1 MREQKD
7 RYEIFLKVCETGSFS
22 KAAEALNYTQS
33 GISQMMAGLE
43 EELGVQLFARINRGV
58 TLTDNGTRLLPYI
71 RELANQKTRLRQ
83 AAFNINHKVEG
94 KLRVGS
100 FSSITTLWMP
110 EVVHYFKEN
119 YPKVKIEI
127 LDGNY
132 DEIREWIIRG
142 QVDCGFLSSI
152 VADDLKFYPLRDDP
166 LCAVFPE
173 GHPLAVRPSVT
184 LPQLF
189 QYPLIIETP
198 GCDNDIQHL
207 MLKCLVKPNIS
218 YSFRDDTLIMA
229 FVRSGLGV
237 TISQELVM
245 QVSGLQREPADISN
259 VVMAIKC
266 GASDTISGMASNCV
280 IGYVA
285 DKLVDLGATVV
296 FGETTEFLGGEHI
309 LARRAVGGP
318 DGPAGK
324 KIFEIVNNMEQRAAL
339 LGEDMRG
346 GQPTPG
352 NIAGGLSSIEEKSL
366 GAIVKSGHRPIQ
378 GVLEYPQFV
387 TDQKGLWIKGTP
399 GREPEILTA
408 MAATGAQFMMFS
420 TGRGAPQGF
429 PSMPVIKICDNPNT
443 YEHLRHDMD
452 LNAGRIIT
460 GEASIEEVGEEA
472 YAKMLRVLSG
482 EMTKNEAIGY
492 FSAIDIHCLG
502 PVI

>member
-7 RYEIFLKVCETGSFS
+7 RYEIFLKVGETGSFS

-100 FSSITTLWMP
+100 ISSITTLWMP

-173 GHPLAVRPSVT
+173 GHPLAERSSVT

-207 MLKCLVKPNIS
+207 MLKCPVKPNIF

-245 QVSGLQREPADISN
+245 QAFGCSGVVSRPLEPACCRTLGLAFSKTASS
-259 VVMAIKC
+259 VV
-266 GASDTISGMASNCV
+266 SQT
-280 IGYVA
+280 
-285 DKLVDLGATVV
+285 
-296 FGETTEFLGGEHI
+296 
-309 LARRAVGGP
+309 
-318 DGPAGK
+318 
-324 KIFEIVNNMEQRAAL
+324 L
-339 LGEDMRG
+339 LEY
-346 GQPTPG
+346 
-352 NIAGGLSSIEEKSL
+352 LSSTRQRKE
-366 GAIVKSGHRPIQ
+366 
-378 GVLEYPQFV
+378 
-387 TDQKGLWIKGTP
+387 T
-399 GREPEILTA
+399 PEI
-408 MAATGAQFMMFS
+408 
-420 TGRGAPQGF
+420 
-429 PSMPVIKICDNPNT
+429 K
-443 YEHLRHDMD
+443 
-452 LNAGRIIT
+452 
-460 GEASIEEVGEEA
+460 
-472 YAKMLRVLSG
+472 
-482 EMTKNEAIGY
+482 
-492 FSAIDIHCLG
+492 
-502 PVI
+502 